1 MSLRGVWLPLCVAL
15 CALPQSTCSDGRVL
29 LNSIAGLAVD
39 NDVQTLTVTKD
50 IADDLL
56 EATGSLLGN
65 VRIAEEPWGD
75 ERPRCICTN
84 LAVWSVSGHSK
95 SVLMVE
101 PPLGSADLD
110 HHDGTRLLGAVRA
123 MVALAELEA

>member
-15 CALPQSTCSDGRVL
+15 VSLLQSTCSDGRVL
-29 LNSIAGLAVD
+29 VNSIAGLAVD
-39 NDVQTLTVTKD
+39 HDVQTLTVTSG

-56 EATGSLLGN
+56 EATQRLLGY
-65 VRIAEEPWGD
+65 VRITEEPWGD

-123 MVALAELEA
+123 MAALSEL